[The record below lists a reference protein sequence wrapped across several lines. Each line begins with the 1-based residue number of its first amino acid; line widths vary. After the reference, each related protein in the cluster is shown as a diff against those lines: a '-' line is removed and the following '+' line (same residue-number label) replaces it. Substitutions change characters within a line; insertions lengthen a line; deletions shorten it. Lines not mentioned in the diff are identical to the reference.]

1 MLGGMVLGSVI
12 TLLATPKSGAEVR
25 GQIKDLVNREARK
38 VRDKYHE
45 VEGKVEEAARQKVIR
60 SHAIPTPPER
70 SFAGALVFFLVMA
83 LSAYVLLV
91 TALVFWLAELL
102 GSLPLAAVLLGGFTL
117 LIALLT
123 YQLAVRD
130 AFARL
135 RERWEVVYEVMR
147 TVHDGYRRVSGFL
160 HRLLW

>member
-1 MLGGMVLGSVI
+1 MYSDS
-12 TLLATPKSGAEVR
+12 T
-25 GQIKDLVNREARK
+25 
-38 VRDKYHE
+38 
-45 VEGKVEEAARQKVIR
+45 
-60 SHAIPTPPER
+60 ER

-102 GSLPLAAVLLGGFTL
+102 GSL

>member
-45 VEGKVEEAARQKVIR
+45 VEGKVEEAAAMY
-60 SHAIPTPPER
+60 SDSTER

-130 AFARL
+130 AIARL

-147 TVHDGYRRVSGFL
+147 TVHNGYRRVSGFL

>member
-1 MLGGMVLGSVI
+1 MYSDS
-12 TLLATPKSGAEVR
+12 T
-25 GQIKDLVNREARK
+25 
-38 VRDKYHE
+38 
-45 VEGKVEEAARQKVIR
+45 
-60 SHAIPTPPER
+60 ER

-102 GSLPLAAVLLGGFTL
+102 GSLPLARFCWADSRCW
-117 LIALLT
+117 IALLT

-130 AFARL
+130 AIARL